1 MSAAPSPWTASASRR
16 PGRLSWAGTVSKWPA
31 RSTSGR
37 SPRAVAPAS
46 TQVSPASRASTPAR
60 AQHAEHVGGQRRLVA
75 RLGRDVDELERAGG
89 EAIGQGH
96 APAD

>member
-16 PGRLSWAGTVSKWPA
+16 PGRLPWAGTVSKWPA

-37 SPRAVAPAS
+37 SPRCVVPGEHAGVARVARVDAP
-46 TQVSPASRASTPAR
+46 R
-60 AQHAEHVGGQRRLVA
+60 AQHAEHVGGQGRLVA
-75 RLGRDVDELERAGG
+75 RLRRDVDELERAGG